1 MFTKK
6 YPTPVYWLKRL
17 NTTQILQR
25 LKKKIPNV
33 TGLDITA
40 ALNTKATEIE
50 HKVPDISD
58 LQ

>member
-1 MFTKK
+1 M
-6 YPTPVYWLKRL
+6 YWLKRL

-50 HKVPDISD
+50 HKVPDISN